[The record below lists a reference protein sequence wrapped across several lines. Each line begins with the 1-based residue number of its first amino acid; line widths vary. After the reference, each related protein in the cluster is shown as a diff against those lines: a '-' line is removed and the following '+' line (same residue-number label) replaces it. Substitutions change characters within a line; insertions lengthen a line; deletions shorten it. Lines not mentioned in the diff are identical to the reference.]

1 MIKKY
6 IKPIFIIVI
15 VIITIVFSNACK
27 EETVN
32 LQIQTDSLVDIDG
45 NVYKTVKIGN
55 QWWMA
60 ENLKVKK
67 YRNGID
73 IFEVPYNSSSIQW
86 DSTLN
91 KGAWC
96 LYFGAESGTGL
107 LYNWYAVSDT
117 SNIAPEGWH
126 VASDN
131 DWKELEKY
139 LGVSST
145 DIELIGWRGSN
156 QGNKLK
162 PEQNYGWTNSNDI
175 YKVWGNNESGFTA
188 LAGSCRIYNGTWGN
202 PGLFNT
208 AFWWTSTNHVD
219 SLNKA
224 WFRHLDYTKANIF
237 RYYGHKS
244 SGYSIRCVKDSE

>member
-1 MIKKY
+1 MFKKN
-6 IKPIFIIVI
+6 IKPILIIV
-15 VIITIVFSNACK
+15 VLITMVFSNACK
-27 EETVN
+27 EDVVKP
-32 LQIQTDSLVDIDG
+32 QIQTDSLVDIDG
-45 NVYKTVKIGN
+45 NVYKTVKIGK

-67 YRNGID
+67 YRNGNSIL
-73 IFEVPYNSSSIQW
+73 EVPYNSSIIW
-86 DSTLN
+86 DSTLT

-117 SNIAPEGWH
+117 SNIAPDGWH
-126 VASDN
+126 VATDN

-139 LGVSST
+139 LGVNSNEI
-145 DIELIGWRGSN
+145 DLIGWRGSN

-162 PEQNYGWTNSNDI
+162 PEQNEGWYKSNNI
-175 YKVWGNNESGFTA
+175 NQIWGNNESGFTA
-188 LAGSCRIYNGTWGN
+188 LAGSCRLYNGIWGD
-202 PGLFNT
+202 PGLFFT
-208 AFWWTSTNHVD
+208 AFWWTSTEHTD

-224 WFRHLDYTKANIF
+224 WFRHLDYSKASIF